1 MFNIFKHVLKNNRT
15 TIVFYLIVLI
25 MGVQSF
31 MNIGRQEYPPFTI
44 RSAAVITQYPG
55 RSAVQVEEEVTEPL
69 EQAIRKISEIKNI
82 TSTSKAGVSIINVNI
97 KDEYFDLKPI
107 WQNMRNKVAA
117 VTLPEG
123 SQAPRIDDEV
133 GDVFPYL
140 YALSGDG
147 YTDREMNEY
156 AELVRD
162 ELLTVD
168 GVAKVNFHGKQ
179 EERIYVDF
187 SNSKLAANGLT
198 PQSIAQTLQNQNAV
212 SNSGNILVG
221 NERLTLVTAGE
232 YDSLEELEDTRLAGN
247 EDGSDLRLSDLA
259 TITRAPAEPAAKFAH
274 YNGGRVICIAV
285 SMTEGGNVS
294 QIGERVDQ
302 KIQEV
307 QETLP
312 WGIDI
317 AQSFFQPR
325 YVDQSVR
332 DFLINLAQAFTFVA
346 VVMLIFAGWR
356 ISAIVALLVPSAIL
370 FSFAM
375 MPSFDIELE
384 MMSIA
389 ALIIA
394 LGLLVDNAVVISEQ
408 ILVRM
413 GQGQDRGDACIG
425 AVKNLIIPLLAASG
439 TTIAAFS
446 PIALASGGT
455 SEFTYSLFAVVSMTL
470 LSSWVLS
477 ITIIPLFC
485 YYCLKP
491 LKRDTLVGRG
501 LNKLYSPYERLLR
514 FAVRMRWA
522 TPATILLLTIVA
534 GWGFKFI
541 PNIFFPPND
550 RNQCIVDFSLP
561 LGTDISETE
570 HQIQALEQWLLTEKK
585 DQVES
590 VSSWIGEGGPRWY
603 LSLSVEQANP
613 NYGLL
618 SVLTRTDNPEGVK
631 ALIKEINDYSEQRFP
646 DARVAAKTLEVG
658 PAVGDPIQVELVGR
672 DLEEMYRLRDQIVAE
687 LNQVEGLYSI
697 RDDWGAWTKQ
707 ISIKPNLAQAQR
719 LGLTSSS
726 IASAINTQYKGLST
740 TKYRDGDK
748 SIPILLR
755 SSEDYRSSP
764 ERLEEMP
771 IYGSVG
777 GYVPLGQVADVS
789 IDILPGSILREDT
802 LRIMTIKA
810 RVQGRYAS
818 DALTDIRPRIQKL
831 IDSDTWPTGYEVN
844 FAGESAD
851 SAEAQGSIGAAMP
864 ISLSI
869 LALILIAQF
878 NSLRRFGII
887 MLTIPPMLIG
897 VTAGL
902 LVTGSTFGFMTMLG
916 MIALMGI
923 IVNNAILLID
933 ETDTQIAGGLNT
945 VDGIVEAAKS
955 RLRPILM
962 TTVTTIIGLL
972 PLAISGG
979 DMWNS
984 MAYAMMFGLG
994 FATILTLVLCPVLY
1008 SLLFREK

>member
-1 MFNIFKHVLKNNRT
+1 MFNVFKYVLKNNRT
-15 TIVFYLIVLI
+15 TLVFYAII
-25 MGVQSF
+25 MMVGVQSF
-31 MNIGRQEYPPFTI
+31 INIGRQEYPSFTI
-44 RSAAVITQYPG
+44 RTAVVITQYPG

-82 TSTSKAGVSIINVNI
+82 KSTSKAGVSIINVNI
-97 KDEYFDLKPI
+97 RDEFYDLQPI
-107 WQNMRNKVAA
+107 WQNMRNKVGD
-117 VTLPEG
+117 VRLPDG
-123 SQAPRIDDEV
+123 AQIPYINDEF

-147 YTDREMNEY
+147 YTDREIITY
-156 AELVRD
+156 AENIRD
-162 ELLTVD
+162 QLLTVD
-168 GVAKVNFHGKQ
+168 GVSKVNFHGLQ

-198 PQSIAQTLQNQNAV
+198 PQAIAQSLQEQNAV
-212 SNSGNILVG
+212 SNSGNVLVG
-221 NERLTLVTAGE
+221 NERLTVVTKGE
-232 YDSLEELEDTRLAGN
+232 YESIEELKETTLVGN
-247 EDGSDLRLSDLA
+247 DGVILRLSDLA
-259 TITRAPAEPAAKFAH
+259 SITRSSAEPASKFAH
-274 YNGGRVICIAV
+274 YNGQRVVCIAV
-285 SMTEGGNVS
+285 SMMDGNNVS
-294 QIGERVDQ
+294 EIGENVAQ
-302 KIQEV
+302 KIQEI
-307 QETLP
+307 EKALP
-312 WGIDI
+312 LGIKI
-317 AQSFFQPR
+317 QSSFFQPR

-332 DFLINLAQAFTFVA
+332 DFLVNLAQAFTFVA

-356 ISAIVALLVPSAIL
+356 ISAIVALLVPSAVL

-394 LGLLVDNAVVISEQ
+394 LGLLVDNAVVVSEQ

-413 GQGQDRGDACIG
+413 GQGQDRRDACIG
-425 AVKNLIIPLLAASG
+425 AVQNLIIPLLAASA

-485 YYCLKP
+485 FYFLKP
-491 LKRDTLVGRG
+491 LKKDTFVGEV
-501 LNKLYSPYERLLR
+501 LDKLYAPYERFLR
-514 FAVRMRWA
+514 FAVSKRWA
-522 TPATILLLTIVA
+522 VPAVVLLLTIVA

-541 PNIFFPPND
+541 PNIFFPPSD
-550 RNQCIVDFSLP
+550 RGQCIVDFSLP

-570 HQIQALEQWLLTEKK
+570 QQISMLEQWLLNDKK
-585 DQVES
+585 NQVES

-618 SVLTRTDNPEGVK
+618 SVLTRTDNPEDVK
-631 ALIKEINDYSEQRFP
+631 KLVDEINKYSAQHFP
-646 DARVAAKTLEVG
+646 DARVSAKTLEVG
-658 PAVGDPIQVELVGR
+658 PAVGDPIQLKLFGR
-672 DLEEMYRLRDQIVAE
+672 DLEEMYRIRDQIITE
-687 LNQVEGLYSI
+687 MKQVSGLCAIY
-697 RDDWGAWTKQ
+697 DDWGAWTKQ
-707 ISIKPNLAQAQR
+707 ISINPNLAQAQR

-726 IASAINTQYKGLST
+726 IASAINTQYKGLGA

-748 SIPILLR
+748 SIPVLLR
-755 SSEDYRSSP
+755 SDKDYRSSP
-764 ERLEEMP
+764 ERIKEMP

-777 GYVPLGQVADVS
+777 GYVPLSQVADVS
-789 IDILPGSILREDT
+789 LDILPGSILREDT
-802 LRIMTIKA
+802 LRVMTIKA

-818 DALTDIRPRIQKL
+818 DALAEIRPRIQKL
-831 IDSDTWPTGYEVN
+831 LDADEWPSDYEIS
-844 FAGESAD
+844 FAGESEE

-864 ISLSI
+864 VALSI
-869 LALILIAQF
+869 LAIILIAQF
-878 NSLRRFGII
+878 NSVRRFGII
-887 MLTIPPMLIG
+887 MLTIPPMMIG

-902 LVTGSTFGFMTMLG
+902 LITGSTFGFMTMLG
-916 MIALMGI
+916 IIALMGI
-923 IVNNAILLID
+923 IVNNAILIID
-933 ETDTQIAGGLNT
+933 ETDTQISGGLD
-945 VDGIVEAAKS
+945 VIDGIIEASKS

-994 FATILTLVLCPVLY
+994 FATVLTLVLCPVLY
-1008 SLLFREK
+1008 SLLLHKK